1 MSATNHEVATRVA
14 ITRHQLGEVPVL
26 EVGGELD
33 LWTAPELCARIEE
46 CLSDQGVVVDL
57 APLQFCDS
65 TGLRALAGLA
75 QEARV
80 ARTPLIML
88 RPTSTGVCRAFEL
101 AGAAEFLPLAD
112 DAAQALERLSP
123 RRSRGSDRAAGSA

>member
-1 MSATNHEVATRVA
+1 MSATSNHEVATRVA

-33 LWTAPELCARIEE
+33 LWTAPELIAQIEA
-46 CLSDQGVVVDL
+46 CLGGPEAGVVVDL

-65 TGLRALAGLA
+65 TGLRALAGVA

-88 RPTSTGVCRAFEL
+88 RPSSTGVCRAFEL

-112 DAAQALERLSP
+112 DAAKALARLSP
-123 RRSRGSDRAAGSA
+123 